1 MDTKKLYRAKPCIP
15 QEDKPYI
22 QDAWNDILDTG
33 MFIQGKYVTEFENLF
48 AEYCGTKYA
57 IATNSGATSLEVMLR
72 ASNIE
77 GKKFLVPTQTF
88 VASVSAIVRSNNIPV
103 ITDIDPET
111 QCLNLDIIKANVDE
125 DTAGVMLVHMAGML
139 PPDYK
144 DIKQYCD
151 DNNLLLVE
159 DASHAVGATIDGVKA
174 GNLGFA
180 AAFSLFATK
189 IITSGEGGMIT
200 TNNEGFAERC
210 RVLRN
215 HGCVRNTAIV
225 PGLDYGV
232 SCSVA
237 SSNYR
242 MPEMSAA
249 IGITQIK
256 RADEF
261 VAKRNLLADRYK
273 ERLKET
279 DIVVPD
285 IPENITMTWW
295 QYIVALPKGT
305 DLVLRTSFCQTLL
318 EEHNV
323 PTANAYWPA
332 CHEQSAFLDYVKGYE
347 YPVADDLLHRHVALP
362 MYYEMD
368 LEQVDYVCD
377 SIIKILNDR

>member
-22 QDAWNDILDTG
+22 QNAWNEILDTG

-347 YPVADDLLHRHVALP
+347 CPVADDLLHRHVALP